1 MKQNEGFFDEQPNL
15 IGTFITKEFNK
26 GCFENNLFNGKGL
39 LISKNG
45 DYYYGDWLK
54 GKCNGKGIII
64 SKDNIR

>member
-15 IGTFITKEFNK
+15 CGIGTFITKEFNK

-45 DYYYGDWLK
+45 DWNK
-54 GKCNGKGIII
+54 GKWKRNN
-64 SKDNIR
+64 NIKK

>member
-45 DYYYGDWLK
+45 DYYFGD
-54 GKCNGKGIII
+54 
-64 SKDNIR
+64 